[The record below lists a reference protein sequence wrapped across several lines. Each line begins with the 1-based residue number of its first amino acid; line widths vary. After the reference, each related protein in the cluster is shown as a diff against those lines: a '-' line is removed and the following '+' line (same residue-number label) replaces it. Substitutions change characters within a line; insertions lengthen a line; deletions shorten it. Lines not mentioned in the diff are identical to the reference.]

1 MRVTHRF
8 HPLSGQSFEF
18 VKRLQAW
25 QSDLV
30 YFLDPAGELTSVP
43 AVWTDLVAPD
53 PFVVVAAGRA
63 AFRAGDLAELA
74 ELVSRCRVLSTG
86 LCHECP
92 SDYVRP
98 AVSHPAVQRF
108 PAGVPGDRAGVS
120 GFIALGAV
128 PRARSV

>member
-30 YFLDPAGELTSVP
+30 YFLDAAGELASVP
-43 AVWTDLVAPD
+43 AAWTDLVAPD

-63 AFRAGDLAELA
+63 AFRAEDLVQLA
-74 ELVSRCRVLSTG
+74 DLVSACLA
-86 LCHECP
+86 
-92 SDYVRP
+92 
-98 AVSHPAVQRF
+98 AVHGITS
-108 PAGVPGDRAGVS
+108 
-120 GFIALGAV
+120 
-128 PRARSV
+128 

>member
-1 MRVTHRF
+1 MRVTHQF

-30 YFLDPAGELTSVP
+30 YFLGPAGELVSVP

-74 ELVSRCRVLSTG
+74 ELVSACLA
-86 LCHECP
+86 
-92 SDYVRP
+92 
-98 AVSHPAVQRF
+98 AVHGITS
-108 PAGVPGDRAGVS
+108 
-120 GFIALGAV
+120 
-128 PRARSV
+128 

>member
-18 VKRLQAW
+18 VKRLQTW

-30 YFLDPAGELTSVP
+30 YFLDSAGELVSVP
-43 AVWTDLVAPD
+43 AAWTDLVAPD

-74 ELVSRCRVLSTG
+74 ELVCACR
-86 LCHECP
+86 E
-92 SDYVRP
+92 
-98 AVSHPAVQRF
+98 AVHGITS
-108 PAGVPGDRAGVS
+108 
-120 GFIALGAV
+120 
-128 PRARSV
+128 